1 MEGAG
6 LHLPHV
12 LGHGDR
18 PGEPDLAAELPQ
30 QLGLVTRP
38 SCRLHPRSSS
48 SSTISLT
55 SSSSLFRTL
64 RPARGVPW
72 RLLTCTY
79 TTCPSYYSRTPSIP
93 STPKHLPHPA
103 WPDFTEEAQRS
114 GGGSGAEQRRA
125 QPAQHLKEDQP

>member
-48 SSTISLT
+48 SSTPPLVT
-55 SSSSLFRTL
+55 SPSSLFRTL
-64 RPARGVPW
+64 RPARGVP
-72 RLLTCTY
+72 RCLLACTY
-79 TTCPSYYSRTPSIP
+79 TPCPSYYSRTPS
-93 STPKHLPHPA
+93 TPRHLPHP
-103 WPDFTEEAQRS
+103 WFDFTEEAQRS